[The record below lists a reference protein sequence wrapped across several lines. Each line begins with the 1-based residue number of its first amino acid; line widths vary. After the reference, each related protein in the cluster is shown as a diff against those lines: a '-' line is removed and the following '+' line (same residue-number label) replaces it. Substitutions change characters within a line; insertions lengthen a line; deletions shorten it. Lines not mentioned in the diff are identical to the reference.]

1 MTDPRPARRSLGTSR
16 AALGF
21 RAHSGW
27 AALVAVAG
35 PAAEPAALLRR
46 RVELSRRTPRQPFH
60 AAEGLP
66 FAAAE
71 ALVRRSTDEA
81 VSLAERAVRDAVEEL
96 RAAGHEPVA
105 AAVLLAAGRPLPGL
119 RDVLASHA
127 LIHAAE
133 GELFREVL
141 REASRRCGLGVLE
154 VKERDLL
161 DLAAQAL
168 PGRAAEW
175 RRRLAEWGKA
185 LGPPWTQDQ
194 KRAALGAWLAL
205 AARTDRA

>member
-1 MTDPRPARRSLGTSR
+1 
-16 AALGF
+16 
-21 RAHSGW
+21 
-27 AALVAVAG
+27 
-35 PAAEPAALLRR
+35 
-46 RVELSRRTPRQPFH
+46 
-60 AAEGLP
+60 
-66 FAAAE
+66 
-71 ALVRRSTDEA
+71 
-81 VSLAERAVRDAVEEL
+81 
-96 RAAGHEPVA
+96 
-105 AAVLLAAGRPLPGL
+105 LPGL

-154 VKERDLL
+154 VKERDLE

-168 PGRAAEW
+168 QGGAAEW